1 MKKILLSFLLIFN
14 ISVYASDF
22 FDLSEDDLKEDLKV
36 AKEDGKK
43 GIMLF
48 FTMENCPYCE
58 RMKKHTFADEKVI
71 SLIKDNFL
79 VFEIDIYGSI
89 EIKDFD
95 GEKSTHKEFAE
106 ISGAYATPTV
116 SFFDLNGKNLV
127 TQVGMLNETQM
138 LIMGD
143 YVINGHYKESEFIPY
158 LKKMLRSM

>member
-1 MKKILLSFLLIFN
+1 MKKILFSFFLIFN
-14 ISVYASDF
+14 LSLMGSDF
-22 FDLSEDDLKEDLKV
+22 FDLSEDDLREDLKV
-36 AKEDGKK
+36 AKEEGKK

-58 RMKKHTFADEKVI
+58 RMKNYTFTDEKVAT
-71 SLIKDNFL
+71 LIKNNFL

-89 EIKDFD
+89 ELIDFD
-95 GEKSTHKEFAE
+95 GESTTQKEFSQ
-106 ISGAYATPTV
+106 INGAYATPTV
-116 SFFDLNGKNLV
+116 AFFDLKGENLV

-158 LKKMLRSM
+158 LKKMLRSK

>member
-1 MKKILLSFLLIFN
+1 MVIQLSL
-14 ISVYASDF
+14 ASDF
-22 FDLSEDDLKEDLKV
+22 FDLSEDDLQEDLKV
-36 AKEDGKK
+36 AKEEGKK

-58 RMKKHTFADEKVI
+58 RMKKHTFSDERVI
-71 SLIKDNFL
+71 TLIKDNFL

-106 ISGAYATPTV
+106 ISGAYATPTI

-127 TQVGMLNETQM
+127 TQVGMLNEVQM

-143 YVINGHYKESEFIPY
+143 YIINGHYKESEFIPY
-158 LKKMLRSM
+158 LKKMLRSK